1 MRCLL
6 VADTELNGC
15 CLSPQSPVS
24 AEAFRRFNEPPTDD
38 LPSVH
43 SAFFLLVA
51 SRHSRSEA
59 LSTVAKTLSSN
70 TSAIVSKESHG
81 GARAGAGS
89 AAEEFRSDRPAVI
102 SWRKNRREEGKERE
116 EQRTVEEEKTKNGAP
131 RGPAAVPCEL
141 EKGRRTVCHESQGRR
156 GGGRPRLGGARPPLG
171 RTAERGVRGWRKSAM
186 WGWGV
191 WVGGVKIGKGAGS
204 GRARPMVSPERRI
217 ELWDGPPHDQPSQPP
232 RTRRRGD
239 WCPFWPQGC
248 PPLHFTGSSDA

>member
-156 GGGRPRLGGARPPLG
+156 GGGRPRLGGARPAREDGRKGCPRVAEERHVGVGSLG
-171 RTAERGVRGWRKSAM
+171 RRREDRERGRQRP
-186 WGWGV
+186 
-191 WVGGVKIGKGAGS
+191 GAAYGFPRETDRAL
-204 GRARPMVSPERRI
+204 GRA
-217 ELWDGPPHDQPSQPP
+217 PP
-232 RTRRRGD
+232 
-239 WCPFWPQGC
+239 
-248 PPLHFTGSSDA
+248 